1 MWASRNQELERSKLL
16 AVQRFWKGTSHR
28 VSLRCTASHFLDSLR
43 MKLLRTLAVL
53 LLLPAAVVAQEDEE
67 DPDAPPDFDE
77 LLGEIDENKDGKI
90 SWEEMFGSDADVP
103 DGEEGMPADIKDK
116 YQAVY
121 KECDSDGDGLINREE
136 LPTLFSKLTA
146 MEEEEGMHDEKDEV

>member
-1 MWASRNQELERSKLL
+1 
-16 AVQRFWKGTSHR
+16 
-28 VSLRCTASHFLDSLR
+28 

-53 LLLPAAVVAQEDEE
+53 LLLSVVAQEDE

-103 DGEEGMPADIKDK
+103 DGEEGMPADIKEK

-121 KECDSDGDGLINREE
+121 KECDSDSDGLINREE

-146 MEEEEGMHDEKDEV
+146 MEEVEGMHDEKDEV

>member
-1 MWASRNQELERSKLL
+1 
-16 AVQRFWKGTSHR
+16 
-28 VSLRCTASHFLDSLR
+28 

-53 LLLPAAVVAQEDEE
+53 LLLPAVVAQDCSLIRSRRGEDDE

-103 DGEEGMPADIKDK
+103 DGEEGMPADIKEK

-121 KECDSDGDGLINREE
+121 KECDSDNDGLINREE